1 MNSKS
6 LLIIIIS
13 FFLFSCGYTPMFS
26 SNSKATINIENL
38 DISGDRDLSNFV
50 KEKIERLNDKDSD
63 KKVSITA
70 KTNYSKETQ
79 IKDKS
84 GNTTQYKLT
93 ANISYI
99 IETEKTTIEFSSKVS
114 SSMNNFSDEF
124 EQTNYEKAT
133 KDQFSVIFVNKL
145 IVSLSRIE

>member
-1 MNSKS
+1 
-6 LLIIIIS
+6 
-13 FFLFSCGYTPMFS
+13 MFS

-70 KTNYSKETQ
+70 KTNYSKEAQ

-145 IVSLSRIE
+145 IVNLSRIE